1 MLMYRRR
8 EPTVNIDAVP
18 VDFIPQH
25 ILTEIA
31 QEQAAA
37 REAALAK
44 EAEEER
50 RRAAVPFAVCHGEQ
64 MKILWVK
71 EMLTWEE
78 ALRQVHH
85 ELSLEGAPESIRLV
99 RLEPAQRLA
108 GPLRESSGSDP
119 VEFDCDSG
127 TLVKDV
133 PHLRAAICQVAV
145 GELPGLV
152 DTAHIHYGELEKS
165 DVSRHLACAV
175 GTPFKTMAAQISD
188 SLQISENEAV
198 QFFNKLQQRV
208 SGLALRK
215 QVGHYRALTAQWMR
229 EALTDA
235 TGLGAAERLCEL
247 VSSQE
252 VRLSLSLSLCLCLSV
267 SLSLAVSLS
276 MTCAVHAL
284 DTGRWMRACF
294 QATYFSSTSR
304 NIRSASHRKCS
315 STLLR
320 LSAQQVTSPLIAHSV
335 DTETYSSL
343 QVQLELAHEST
354 GVSHTGDPR
363 WPAHS

>member
-1 MLMYRRR
+1 MGNVGGGHYYAYIRDFATDKWFKFNDAEVTGPLERSEWEAAFGGYTYRNGYEVPADSAYMLMYRRR

-25 ILTEIA
+25 ILAEIA

-229 EALTDA
+229 EALADA

-252 VRLSLSLSLCLCLSV
+252 VRLSLSLSLCLCLCLSV
-267 SLSLAVSLS
+267 SLSFCLS
-276 MTCAVHAL
+276 QCL
-284 DTGRWMRACF
+284 
-294 QATYFSSTSR
+294 SR
-304 NIRSASHRKCS
+304 
-315 STLLR
+315 
-320 LSAQQVTSPLIAHSV
+320 
-335 DTETYSSL
+335 
-343 QVQLELAHEST
+343 
-354 GVSHTGDPR
+354 
-363 WPAHS
+363 